1 MSEPD
6 NLSLQ
11 QQIFKLS
18 DKCERLEREKAELVG
33 DIKHLKSYVDNQ
45 HQFDTA
51 NHLHGSAVV
60 TARISQELQTLI
72 KKAGE

>member
-18 DKCERLEREKAELVG
+18 DKCERLEREKAELLR

-45 HQFDTA
+45 HLLDTA
-51 NHLHGSAVV
+51 NHCHESAFV
-60 TARISQELQTLI
+60 TAKISDELQTLI